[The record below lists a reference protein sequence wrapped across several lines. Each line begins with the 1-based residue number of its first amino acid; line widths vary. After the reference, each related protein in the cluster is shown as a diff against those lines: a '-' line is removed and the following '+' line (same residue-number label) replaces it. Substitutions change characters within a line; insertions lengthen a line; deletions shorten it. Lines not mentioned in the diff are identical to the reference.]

1 MPTRTSVNR
10 LQLRCICAALIPLIA
25 GCSKGDAPP
34 RKDSVAALA
43 GTPARAPVAA
53 LPGALTQA
61 LDSYSG
67 EDFYKL
73 VHSLT
78 FTADSVKDRK
88 CKNDPACDSS
98 KPKKIKV
105 GVAAVVS
112 QDSLSGG
119 TTPKFG
125 VVYIRAT
132 NKGDAEEARY
142 SMKAGKQFE
151 FYMVILPDAA
161 GGMTWRLEQL
171 DTTVG
176 ARRHV
181 AIGTGAFQGCG
192 HAWAKGAYADFKTCA
207 SAAAVHD
214 SVVKL
219 GLLKALDDGSAPMWA
234 TCASGCSLAFAAYGA
249 SRPTGIISTRRS
261 GAICNRLGI
270 LRDGPK
276 RG

>member
-1 MPTRTSVNR
+1 MNR
-10 LQLRCICAALIPLIA
+10 LQLRCICAALIPLVA
-25 GCSKGDAPP
+25 GCSKGDAPAA
-34 RKDSVAALA
+34 KDSAAALA
-43 GTPARAPVAA
+43 STPVRAPAAA
-53 LPGALTQA
+53 LPGALTQP

-67 EDFYKL
+67 DDFYKL

-88 CKNDPACDSS
+88 CKNDPACESAT
-98 KPKKIKV
+98 PKKIKV

-119 TTPKFG
+119 TTPQFG

-151 FYMVILPDAA
+151 FYMIVLPDTAA
-161 GGMTWRLEQL
+161 GMKWRLEQL
-171 DTTVG
+171 DTTIG

-181 AIGTGAFQGCG
+181 SIGSGVFQGCN
-192 HAWAKGAYADFKTCA
+192 HPWVKGARADFKTCA
-207 SAAAVHD
+207 SSASVHD

-219 GLLKALDDGSAPMWA
+219 GLLKTLAGDSDPIWA
-234 TCASGCSLAFAAYGA
+234 ACAMGCCVG
-249 SRPTGIISTRRS
+249 TT
-261 GAICNRLGI
+261 
-270 LRDGPK
+270 
-276 RG
+276 

>member
-1 MPTRTSVNR
+1 MNR
-10 LQLRCICAALIPLIA
+10 LQHRCICAALISLIA

-34 RKDSVAALA
+34 P
-43 GTPARAPVAA
+43 GAA
-53 LPGALTQA
+53 LPGALTQP

-88 CKNDPACDSS
+88 CKNDPSCDTPT
-98 KPKKIKV
+98 PKKITV
-105 GVAAVVS
+105 GVAAVVG
-112 QDSLSGG
+112 QDSLSGA

-151 FYMVILPDAA
+151 FYMVILPDSA
-161 GGMTWRLEQL
+161 GGMKWRLEQV

-192 HAWAKGAYADFKTCA
+192 HAWVKGAYADFKTCA

-214 SVVKL
+214 SVAKL

-234 TCASGCSLAFAAYGA
+234 VCASGCCIG
-249 SRPTGIISTRRS
+249 TT
-261 GAICNRLGI
+261 
-270 LRDGPK
+270 
-276 RG
+276 